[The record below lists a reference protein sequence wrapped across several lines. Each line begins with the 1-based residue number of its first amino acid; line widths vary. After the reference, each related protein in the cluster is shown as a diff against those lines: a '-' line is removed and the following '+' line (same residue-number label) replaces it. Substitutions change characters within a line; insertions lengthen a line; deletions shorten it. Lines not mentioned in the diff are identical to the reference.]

1 MNRQIRNRIVRWMND
16 HHIHYTNARDL
27 AEGCTEALGLSEEQA
42 SATTLRISTPWLAT
56 TIRRNDCDAGDVP
69 H

>member
-27 AEGCTEALGLSEEQA
+27 AEGCTEALGLSEERGLSYHA
-42 SATTLRISTPWLAT
+42 EDLYSLA
-56 TIRRNDCDAGDVP
+56 RDYYPAERL
-69 H
+69 